1 MLLLGHIGF
10 PPIHQFFL
18 DVKEMRLTATDPLGG
33 TDLMGVIGMEELGAG
48 AVDNMFDGGK
58 GRL

>member
-1 MLLLGHIGF
+1 MSFLGHIGF

-18 DVKEMRLTATDPLGG
+18 DVKVMRLTATDPGGG
-33 TDLMGVIGMEELGAG
+33 TLMGVKGMEELGAG
-48 AVDNMFDGGK
+48 PVDNMLDGEK